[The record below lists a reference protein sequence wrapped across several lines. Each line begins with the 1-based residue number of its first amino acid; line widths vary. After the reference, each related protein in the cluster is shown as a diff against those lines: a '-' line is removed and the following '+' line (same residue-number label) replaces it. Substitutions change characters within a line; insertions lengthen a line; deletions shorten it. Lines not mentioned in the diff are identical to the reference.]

1 MDNKSIN
8 INDWSY
14 NIIRNSI
21 RGIESSYSNF
31 WDILSELLQN
41 SVDAIKKTN
50 YEGEIY
56 IMFNCQNK
64 SIVIQD
70 NGCGIKSDEVGELLK
85 PFSTNKVGDADTI
98 GEKGVGLKFAYFQSG
113 YFKIETYYENVLT
126 TAEITGARLWKTSNE
141 NNNLECKIS
150 FENKNGIGTK
160 VILQDVEASELFN
173 LNINQLYYV
182 LRTKTAVGNT
192 DSIWKKDHKNIDIKL
207 EYIDKDGSKIDK
219 DVEYKYMLPIECYS
233 NNQIIDIDDFAEWCK
248 QEDRTDREKLKKL
261 SDKIWVKSKVFNLA
275 GREIYLWA
283 CYLPTRPMFGD
294 ISYKY
299 GLLSLD
305 ELKNNYTEN
314 EWKVQNKNLL
324 YSYGIYTA
332 VKGMPTTIEIQNPS
346 KGKDGYWQSMFFI
359 IQDNKIQFDIGR
371 KSIPHA
377 LVGYYR
383 NFAGDVFN
391 ELTSYTSRYSLEEGL
406 PILETL
412 NIPQIISEIN
422 SLPDLKSKIES
433 LMFKKIPDS
442 QEASVCAIFYELIG
456 LKVIK
461 NILPVISGYRRK
473 YDMYAFVNN
482 ELKIFEFKSHLS
494 NLLQDLSD
502 SRKFFSE
509 MNYVVCWEITD
520 DDKKKFK
527 KEGIELDEI
536 EEINYSGERK
546 WLDITTHYLMI
557 KNVPPVFVIDLKK
570 LVCD

>member
-1 MDNKSIN
+1 M
-8 INDWSY
+8 
-14 NIIRNSI
+14 
-21 RGIESSYSNF
+21 
-31 WDILSELLQN
+31 SELLQN
-41 SVDAIKKTN
+41 SIDAIKKTN
-50 YEGEIY
+50 YEGKIC
-56 IMFNCQNK
+56 IIFDCQNK

-85 PFSTNKVGDADTI
+85 PFSTNKVGDADSI

-113 YFKIETYYENVLT
+113 YFKIETYCDNVLT
-126 TAEITGARLWKTSNE
+126 TAEITGARLWKISDE
-141 NNNLECKIS
+141 KSNLECKIVS
-150 FENKNGIGTK
+150 ENQKGNGTK
-160 VILQDVEASELFN
+160 VILQDVDANELFD

-192 DSIWKKDHKNIDIKL
+192 DSIWKKDHKNIEIKL
-207 EYIDKDGSKIDK
+207 EFIDKDGTKTNKNI
-219 DVEYKYMLPIECYS
+219 EYKYMLPIECYS
-233 NNQIIDIDDFAEWCK
+233 NNQIVDIDDFTEWVK
-248 QEDRTDREKLKKL
+248 QEDRSDREKFKKL
-261 SDKIWVKSKVFNLA
+261 SGKIWIKSKIFILA
-275 GREIYLWA
+275 GREVCLWA
-283 CYLPTRPMFGD
+283 CYLPTRSMFGD
-294 ISYKY
+294 ISFKN
-299 GLLSLD
+299 GLITSD
-305 ELKNNYTEN
+305 ELNNEYTEN

-346 KGKDGYWQSMFFI
+346 KGKDGYWQNMFFI

-371 KSIPHA
+371 KSIPHT

-383 NFAGDVFN
+383 NYAGEIFN
-391 ELTSYTSRYSLEEGL
+391 ELTSYMDKYTIEERL
-406 PILETL
+406 PILDTL
-412 NIPQIISEIN
+412 NIPKIINEIDN
-422 SLPDLKSKIES
+422 LPDLKSKIDS

-461 NILPVISGYRRK
+461 NILPVISGYGRK

-482 ELKIFEFKSHLS
+482 EFKIFEFKSHIS
-494 NLLQDLSD
+494 NLLQDFSD
-502 SRKFFSE
+502 SRKIFNE

-527 KEGIELDEI
+527 REGIELDRI
-536 EEINYSGERK
+536 EDLNYTGEKK

-557 KNVPPVFVIDLKK
+557 KNVAPVFVIDLKE